1 MPWKTR
7 RQRPSQKGGA
17 LFFKQDQFTPEK
29 IEEIMCNGRKLEDLP
44 SSENPIYILKWGPPG
59 SGKSSSKVT
68 EFIKSL
74 GQPIENYVD
83 YSTDK
88 LVESY
93 VPFRSETVVAKLQ
106 YEKAKALFF
115 ARGQWIEI
123 RKLLQK
129 AATKLPALSGE
140 IAEMLRF
147 DSQPKDNRKLFKLFE
162 KILYASLSN
171 AYFMTR
177 DKESN
182 SSGTILYKKMTDFM
196 KKCFSA
202 NVNIIYET
210 LGGGYGRGKP
220 QRSENQFGESV
231 LFENHWEA
239 YLGRIKYTDGI
250 PTIDRASF
258 GDETIPINYRIY
270 VVYPLLDKNE
280 IIRRSYTRAVE
291 TFTKSKMES
300 VEDLEIY
307 RDLLINY
314 AVYIK
319 QSLSPYLKSGELSSI
334 HKIVDKAIGEERL
347 EYLGANSADSYT
359 KYISE
364 LITKFRNPSQ
374 SGEISFP
381 FFRAISPEYIYSVI
395 KQAFNYSVD
404 YFLKQYIL
412 AGRIEQVVYINNRN
426 VYKSKLFLDMDGVF
440 CDFETRFQ
448 EILAEKGIT
457 PQQEKQLT
465 QFQRWNILMKKDPYG
480 EFTQENNRHF
490 FDELE
495 ILPAATR
502 LWIAVNDFLFRS
514 GQKCPIFLTGCP
526 VTPFRKWAEEGKA
539 AWVRSNFLQ
548 SGGVIHVIS
557 VSENEEEVNK
567 EALHTE
573 LKRLEEAAG
582 VNDIIMIFCR
592 PEQKQLFNTVEPH
605 PILIDDRTNAG
616 PQWTSI
622 KNASPMFI
630 HHKFNPVG
638 TEKYNKLYR
647 NMLSQSAVGQS
658 IGTLRRLYGGRRRG
672 RKTRRA

>member
-7 RQRPSQKGGA
+7 RQQKGGA
-17 LFFKQDQFTPEK
+17 LFFEQDQFTPEK

-44 SSENPIYILKWGPPG
+44 TSESPIYILKWGPPG

-68 EFIKSL
+68 EFIERL
-74 GQPIENYVD
+74 GQPIKNYVD

-93 VPFRSETVVAKLQ
+93 IPFREKTTVAKIE

-115 ARGQWIEI
+115 ARGQWVEI
-123 RKLLQK
+123 RKLLKK
-129 AATKLPALSGE
+129 AYDSFPALKTE
-140 IAEMLRF
+140 IDEMLRIER
-147 DSQPKDNRKLFKLFE
+147 QPSDNTKLFKLFE

-171 AYFMTR
+171 AYLFTR
-177 DKESN
+177 DKELN
-182 SSGTILYKKMTDFM
+182 SAGSVLYKKMTDFM
-196 KKCFSA
+196 KKCFNA
-202 NVNIIYET
+202 KVNIIYET
-210 LGGGYGRGKP
+210 LGGGYGSGKA
-220 QRSENQFGESV
+220 QRSENQFGESI
-231 LFENHWEA
+231 LFENHWEP
-239 YLGRIKYTDGI
+239 YLGKIKYVDGI
-250 PTIDRASF
+250 PTIDRTSF
-258 GDETIPINYRIY
+258 GDETIPINYRIF
-270 VVYPLLDKNE
+270 VIYPLLDKNE
-280 IIRRSYTRAVE
+280 IIRRSYTRAVN
-291 TFTKSKMES
+291 TFTQSKMEP
-300 VEDLEIY
+300 VEDLEKY
-307 RDLLINY
+307 RGLLIQY
-314 AVYIK
+314 AESIYK
-319 QSLSPYLKSGELSSI
+319 SLSPYAKSGELSI
-334 HKIVDKAIGEERL
+334 FQKIVDKAIGEERL
-347 EYLGANSADSYT
+347 EYLGTNSADSYT
-359 KYISE
+359 KYIGKMVTDFRSQNQSE
-364 LITKFRNPSQ
+364 
-374 SGEISFP
+374 EIAFP

-440 CDFETRFQ
+440 CDFESRFQ

-457 PQQEKQLT
+457 PAQEKQLT

-480 EFTQENNRHF
+480 EFTEENNRHF
-490 FDELE
+490 FDMLDS
-495 ILPAATR
+495 LPGATR

-526 VTPFRKWAEEGKA
+526 VSPFRKWAEEGKE

-548 SGGVIHVIS
+548 EGGQIHTIS
-557 VSENEEEVNK
+557 VPEKEEEVNVK
-567 EALHTE
+567 ALHAE
-573 LKRLEEAAG
+573 LARLEKDAG

-605 PILIDDRTNAG
+605 PILINDRTNAG
-616 PQWTSI
+616 PQWTSV

-638 TEKYNKLYR
+638 PGKYNKLYR
-647 NMLSQSAVGQS
+647 TGLSESAVMRS
-658 IGTLRRLYGGRRRG
+658 IGTLRRLHGGRRRG

>member
-171 AYFMTR
+171 AYFMAR

-250 PTIDRASF
+250 PTIDRTSF

-480 EFTQENNRHF
+480 EFTEENNRHF

-658 IGTLRRLYGGRRRG
+658 IGTLRRLYGGKRRG

>member
-7 RQRPSQKGGA
+7 RQQKGGA

-44 SSENPIYILKWGPPG
+44 SSENPIYVLKWGPPG

-68 EFIKSL
+68 DFIKSL

-115 ARGQWIEI
+115 ARGKWIEI
-123 RKLLQK
+123 RILLQK

-147 DSQPKDNRKLFKLFE
+147 DSQPKDSAKLFKLFE

-171 AYFMTR
+171 AYFMAR

-182 SSGTILYKKMTDFM
+182 SEGTILYKKMTDFM

-210 LGGGYGRGKP
+210 LGGGYGRGRP
-220 QRSENQFGESV
+220 QRSENQFGEDI
-231 LFENHWEA
+231 LFENHWEP
-239 YLGRIKYTDGI
+239 YLGRIKYVEGI
-250 PTIDRASF
+250 PTIDRTSF

-280 IIRRSYTRAVE
+280 ITRRSYTRAVE
-291 TFTKSKMES
+291 TLTKSKMES
-300 VEDLEIY
+300 VEDLETY
-307 RDLLINY
+307 RDLLVNY
-314 AVYIK
+314 ALYIK
-319 QSLSPYLKSGELSSI
+319 QSLSPYSKSGELSSI

-347 EYLGANSADSYT
+347 EYLGANDASSYT

-364 LITKFRNPSQ
+364 LITEFRNPSQ

-448 EILAEKGIT
+448 EILAEKRIT

-480 EFTQENNRHF
+480 EFTEENNRHF
-490 FDELE
+490 FDELD
-495 ILPAATR
+495 ILPGATR
-502 LWIAVNDFLFRS
+502 LWVAVNDFLFRS

-526 VTPFRKWAEEGKA
+526 VSPFRKWAEEGKA
-539 AWVRSNFLQ
+539 AWIRTNFLQ
-548 SGGVIHVIS
+548 SGGVIHGIS

-567 EALHTE
+567 EALHAE
-573 LKRLEEAAG
+573 LKRLEDAAG

-605 PILIDDRTNAG
+605 PILIDDRINAG

-622 KNASPMFI
+622 RNASPMFI
-630 HHKFNPVG
+630 HHKFNPDVNK
-638 TEKYNKLYR
+638 KYNKLYR
-647 NMLSQSAVGQS
+647 NMLSQSAVGRS